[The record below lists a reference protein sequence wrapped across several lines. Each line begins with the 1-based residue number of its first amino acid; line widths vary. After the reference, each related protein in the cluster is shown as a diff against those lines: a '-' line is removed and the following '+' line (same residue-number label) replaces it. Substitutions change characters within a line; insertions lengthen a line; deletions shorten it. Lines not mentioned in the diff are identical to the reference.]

1 MEKGVRKFDVIV
13 IGSGS
18 GMAIADAALSHGKK
32 VAIIEDGPL
41 GGTCLNRGCIP
52 SKMLIHVA
60 DVMESINSASKFSIT
75 SAKARADFGKIVSKV
90 SRVIDD
96 DSKSIE
102 AGIREEKDFTLYK
115 ETARFVG
122 PRLIDVG
129 RETITADKIFIVA
142 GTRPSIPKISGLEKV
157 PYLTSTEALRL
168 KKQPKSMI
176 IMGGGYIAAELA
188 HFFGSLGTKITIVE
202 MTDKLLGAEDDEI
215 SEKFTELFSK
225 KYNILLGHKAVG
237 ASKKAKKIFLEIQ
250 NIKNS
255 RIKKISA
262 DSLLV
267 AVGRMPNSDILD
279 VGKSGIAVN
288 EKGYIKVNEF
298 LETNVA
304 GIWALGDIAGIYLF
318 KHSANLEANYA
329 AHNAFSSDP
338 SCAFR
343 SCFKGICRD

>member
-1 MEKGVRKFDVIV
+1 M
-13 IGSGS
+13 
-18 GMAIADAALSHGKK
+18 DA
-32 VAIIEDGPL
+32 
-41 GGTCLNRGCIP
+41 
-52 SKMLIHVA
+52 
-60 DVMESINSASKFSIT
+60 
-75 SAKARADFGKIVSKV
+75 
-90 SRVIDD
+90 
-96 DSKSIE
+96 
-102 AGIREEKDFTLYK
+102 
-115 ETARFVG
+115 
-122 PRLIDVG
+122 
-129 RETITADKIFIVA
+129 
-142 GTRPSIPKISGLEKV
+142 IPKISGLEKV

-329 AHNAFSSDP
+329 AHNAFSSESKTPVDYRAMP
-338 SCAFR
+338 HAVFSSPQIAGVGLTEKQAKDKGLNYVSGKYYYSHTGMGAAMQEKDGFVKAIVEKGTGKILGCHIIGPDASTLIHEVIVAMRFEGTVNEIIHSVHIHPALSEVVSRAFAA
-343 SCFKGICRD
+343 IDYN